1 MTLADEGICAGAVLN
16 VSHVGYE
23 WSTETTGEYR
33 MEKERKVID
42 WKVYEGAAECAVATV
57 LPAVS
62 HQESKVTIK
71 FKVIDIN
78 YDEGIPQRWIE
89 KRHMRLDLTIGLKPS
104 GSGTY
109 PSLAGRG
116 TITDSSLNIGDTFQV
131 WVEVTKEK
139 AKFGI
144 IFEDR
149 TELRDDFKNE
159 HDQELCMAFAGKLEI
174 LSDKHEVPE
183 ERKLNASSEDKSKL
197 QIVKE
202 DEAPGCDCT
211 TNGCPCTVL

>member
-1 MTLADEGICAGAVLN
+1 MNFARFIIAKNISDTDNGGRSVLSETGEI

-23 WSTETTGEYR
+23 WSEETTGEYR

-42 WKVYEGAAECAVATV
+42 LKKEYEGAAECAVATV

-62 HQESKVTIK
+62 YQESKVTIK

-78 YDEGIPQRWIE
+78 YDEGMRWIE

-104 GSGTY
+104 GSGKY
-109 PSLAGRG
+109 RSLAGRG
-116 TITDSSLNIGDTFQV
+116 TITDTSLNIGDTFQV
-131 WVEVTKEK
+131 WVEVTKER

-149 TELRDDFKNE
+149 TELRDDFKINMTRSCVW
-159 HDQELCMAFAGKLEI
+159 H
-174 LSDKHEVPE
+174 
-183 ERKLNASSEDKSKL
+183 L
-197 QIVKE
+197 QANWKF
-202 DEAPGCDCT
+202 
-211 TNGCPCTVL
+211 